1 MLRAFP
7 ASLHLSYA
15 FSTPNVP
22 RFTFSIMETTRR
34 VTRSAAGADER
45 ISSSPPR
52 KKARLANKGSE
63 MHLGKAS
70 AGLDAMGNKEP
81 GDVPTSTSK
90 TRKTKAKAAET
101 DKSEF
106 LERLE
111 TPWKIGAHV
120 SSAGGVENAV
130 VNAAMTGANS
140 FALFLKSQRKWT
152 SPPLS
157 ESSISEFKRR
167 MKEYG
172 YTSNLVLPH
181 GSYLINL
188 GNPDLE
194 KREKSFSC
202 FLDDVKR
209 CEALGLELYNFHP
222 GSTVGAA
229 TLEESITHIADCI
242 NRAHTETKGVT
253 IVLENMAGA
262 GNIIG
267 GEFAHLGSIIEKVE
281 DKSRVGV
288 CMDTCHAFAAGYDIR
303 TKEGW
308 GKTMAEFEEKIG
320 LQYLRGM
327 HINDSKTE
335 HGSHRDRHENIG
347 LGHLTLQAFKH
358 VVRDPRTQNI
368 PLILETPSF
377 EKAKEV
383 WGVEI
388 NVLGRLAGACSGSA
402 ESAAPS
408 KSDANFTDDSEQALL
423 SAESQRPQHEAL
435 VEEVRAAVK
444 LAEACA
450 KPKKVK
456 TKNAAKRRRKGE
468 QDDDDND
475 DHDEQ

>member
-1 MLRAFP
+1 M
-7 ASLHLSYA
+7 
-15 FSTPNVP
+15 
-22 RFTFSIMETTRR
+22 
-34 VTRSAAGADER
+34 TRSSQAVAGAGESVSD
-45 ISSSPPR
+45 SPPR
-52 KKARLANKGSE
+52 KKVRLESKGSE
-63 MHLGKAS
+63 MHPAR
-70 AGLDAMGNKEP
+70 LDAMDNEEEP
-81 GDVPTSTSK
+81 GDVPKSTSK
-90 TRKTKAKAAET
+90 TRKTKPKAAET
-101 DKSEF
+101 DRSEF

-130 VNAAMTGANS
+130 VNAAMIGANS

-188 GNPDLE
+188 GNPDLFVWRE

-209 CEALGLELYNFHP
+209 CEALSLELYNFHP

-242 NRAHTETKGVT
+242 NRAHKETKGVT

-308 GKTMAEFEEKIG
+308 DKTIAEFEEKIG

-347 LGHLTLQAFKH
+347 LGHLTLQAFEH
-358 VVRDPRTQNI
+358 IVRDPRTRNI

-388 NVLGRLAGACSGSA
+388 NVLGRLAGA
-402 ESAAPS
+402 ELVAPS
-408 KSDANFTDDSEQALL
+408 KSDVKSTDDSEHQALL
-423 SAESQRPQHEAL
+423 SAESQCPQHEAL

-444 LAEACA
+444 LAEASG
-450 KPKKVK
+450 KPKKAK
-456 TKNAAKRRRKGE
+456 TKKATKRRRKDELEEGE
-468 QDDDDND
+468 EEDDDD
-475 DHDEQ
+475 EQ